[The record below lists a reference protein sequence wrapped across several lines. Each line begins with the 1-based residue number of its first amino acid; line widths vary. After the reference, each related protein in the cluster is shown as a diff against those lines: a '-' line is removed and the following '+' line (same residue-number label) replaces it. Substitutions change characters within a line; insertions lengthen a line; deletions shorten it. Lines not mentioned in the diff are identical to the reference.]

1 MFPMLRLSL
10 KVLLATLLVPLVL
23 GAAQLQAPL
32 ARLSVQQGALV
43 SNDDGRFCR

>member
-10 KVLLATLLVPLVL
+10 KVLLAALLVPSVL
-23 GAAQLQAPL
+23 GAAQAPL